1 MHWWTG
7 LNLRVPLGCT
17 LITLGVLGCE
27 PPTEPGCDGA
37 VFVKT
42 VGDDAVSVPAGVRR
56 FDRFGMNVE
65 VWYPAVPGSAE
76 GRTPYQYDLRH
87 YLAPEE
93 RIKVSDE
100 QNPWQLCNCYEDLP
114 MDTKRGPYPVVVFI
128 HGTAGYAAQ
137 SAQITAYWATQGFV
151 VIAMDHPGIYLTDL
165 LALNMAPRQT
175 EDVRELLA
183 ELRAFRGG
191 FADLEG
197 SLDLDRMAIA
207 GHSAGGSALIDL
219 GDEPGVQM
227 LIPMAAG
234 GTLATDAFSLVMG
247 AVDDQVVAYSEA
259 REGYNETPG
268 EKLLLGLKNAGHL
281 AFSDLCAMGRER
293 GGLIAILQETGVSL
307 PEAAGDLIIR
317 LGTDGCDESQMTPER
332 GWQITNAVSG
342 SHLRARLQC
351 RGQGMSA
358 QEISDTFASD
368 VEVSAP

>member
-1 MHWWTG
+1 MSP
-7 LNLRVPLGCT
+7 RV
-17 LITLGVLGCE
+17 LIAWAVLSLCVLGCE
-27 PPTEPGCDGA
+27 PPTQEGCDDA
-37 VFVKT
+37 VFIKGT
-42 VGDDAVSVPAGVRR
+42 GDDAVSVPAGVRR

-76 GRTPYQYDLRH
+76 GKTPYQYDLRH

-100 QNPWQLCNCYEDLP
+100 QNPWQVCNCYEDLP

-175 EDVRELLA
+175 DDTRELLA
-183 ELRAFRGG
+183 ELRNFQGG

-197 SLDLDRMAIA
+197 IVDLDRIAIA
-207 GHSAGGSALIDL
+207 GHSAGGAALAEL

-227 LIPMAAG
+227 LIPMAAA
-234 GTLATDAFSLVMG
+234 GTMASDAFSLVMG

-259 REGYNETPG
+259 QEGYAQTPG
-268 EKLLLGLKNAGHL
+268 DKMLLGLKNAGHL

-317 LGTDGCDESQMTPER
+317 LGTDGCAESQMTPER
-332 GWQITNAVSG
+332 GWQIINAVSG

-351 RGQGMSA
+351 RGQGMTV
-358 QEISDTFASD
+358 QEISNEFASD

>member
-1 MHWWTG
+1 MSP
-7 LNLRVPLGCT
+7 RVLLAWAVLSLC
-17 LITLGVLGCE
+17 VLGCE
-27 PPTEPGCDGA
+27 PPTEEGCEDA
-37 VFVKT
+37 VFIKGT
-42 VGDDAVSVPAGVRR
+42 GDDAVSVPAGVRR

-76 GRTPYQYDLRH
+76 GKTPYQYDLRH

-100 QNPWQLCNCYEDLP
+100 QNPWQACNCYEDLP
-114 MDTKRGPYPVVVFI
+114 MDTKRGPYPVVIFI

-137 SAQITAYWATQGFV
+137 SAQITAHWATQGFV

-197 SLDLDRMAIA
+197 VIDLERIAIA
-207 GHSAGGSALIDL
+207 GHSAGGAALVEL

-234 GTLATDAFSLVMG
+234 GTQASDALSLVMG
-247 AVDDQVVAYSEA
+247 AVDDQVVPYSEA
-259 REGYNETPG
+259 EEGYAQTPG
-268 EKLLLGLKNAGHL
+268 EKILIGLNNAGHL
-281 AFSDLCAMGRER
+281 AFSDLCAMGRAR

-317 LGTDGCDESQMTPER
+317 LGTDGCSESQMSPER
-332 GWQITNAVSG
+332 GWQITNAITG
-342 SHLRARLQC
+342 SYLRAHLQC
-351 RGQGMSA
+351 RGQAMTPRA
-358 QEISDTFASD
+358 ITDLFAGD